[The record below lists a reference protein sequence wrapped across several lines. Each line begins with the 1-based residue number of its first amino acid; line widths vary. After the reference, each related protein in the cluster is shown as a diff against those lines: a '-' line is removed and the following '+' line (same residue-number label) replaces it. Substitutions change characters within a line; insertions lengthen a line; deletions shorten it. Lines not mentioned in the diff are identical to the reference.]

1 MRLHY
6 GGGRD
11 ICYQISREK
20 KKILLIHP
28 SPLNF
33 DETALVPFC
42 TLSFLFDLNLCPLSL
57 SLSFLKDKMM
67 HISENLLTP
76 TELDFALYN

>member
-20 KKILLIHP
+20 KKLLLIHP

-57 SLSFLKDKMM
+57 SLLKDKMM

-76 TELDFALYN
+76 TELDIALYN

>member
-11 ICYQISREK
+11 ICYQISSEK
-20 KKILLIHP
+20 KKILLVHP

-57 SLSFLKDKMM
+57 SLSLKG
-67 HISENLLTP
+67 
-76 TELDFALYN
+76 

>member
-6 GGGRD
+6 GGGTD
-11 ICYQISREK
+11 IWYQISREK
-20 KKILLIHP
+20 KTSVN
-28 SPLNF
+28 SPLPPQF

-76 TELDFALYN
+76 TELDIALYN